1 MTEVALSTRVDKHL
15 ARDLETYMELEHLE
29 KASAVRKLLHKSVH
43 EWKVDYA
50 LDKLERGE
58 FTLTKAAEFAEVDVF
73 TLAAKIKEL
82 RIKWVD
88 QGGILED
95 LKA

>member
-15 ARDLETYMELEHLE
+15 AKDIEKYMELEHLE
-29 KASAVRKLLHKSVH
+29 KASAIRKLLHKSVH
-43 EWKVDYA
+43 EWKLVYA
-50 LDKLERGE
+50 LHTLERGE

-73 TLAAKIKEL
+73 TLAA
-82 RIKWVD
+82 RIREFGTKWVD
-88 QGGILED
+88 QEGVLED